1 MVEQFGIGFCPASEG
16 VSPPND
22 LRSLDI
28 CAGELAEEEA
38 EGGASGYVPE
48 GQNSDPTQAQEEVI
62 GEESAPIV
70 KIKSPMMPT
79 KAEIEEHE
87 SFLLTVSKKKAKAKW
102 EKDDSRPEEESD
114 EEGHYYEK
122 KAETKTNQ
130 GRALFRFDVKTP
142 MCFSCDHRASFSWCS

>member
-1 MVEQFGIGFCPASEG
+1 MVEQFGSGFCPASEG
-16 VSPPND
+16 VSPLND

-38 EGGASGYVPE
+38 EGVVSGSGPE

-87 SFLLTVSKKKAKAKW
+87 SLGHVVYRSCCPVCIAARGIGQYHKPV
-102 EKDDSRPEEESD
+102 PEEPENAVPTIVSD
-114 EEGHYYEK
+114 Y
-122 KAETKTNQ
+122 
-130 GRALFRFDVKTP
+130 
-142 MCFSCDHRASFSWCS
+142 C